1 MPLRPGKSR
10 KAIGQNI
17 RTEIRAGKPRKQAV
31 AIALRKARMPRK
43 PKKK

>member
-31 AIALRKARMPRK
+31 AIALRKARVPRK
-43 PKKK
+43 AKKK